1 MIGSACQVSAK
12 LLQTAEAGCGKWIDR
27 SVLALCI
34 IMLYGPYIACLLAV
48 TGHACG
54 PVVVVVV
61 SVCVCVCVCV
71 CVLHSASVY
80 MLYGS

>member
-34 IMLYGPYIACLLAV
+34 IMLYGPYMACLLAV
-48 TGHACG
+48 TAWPCVWPSGG
-54 PVVVVVV
+54 DGGQ
-61 SVCVCVCVCV
+61 CVCV
-71 CVLHSASVY
+71 
-80 MLYGS
+80 